1 MPVLSR
7 WFIKSGML
15 YFLFALLLAAA
26 LAIPGG
32 GQIRDLLAL
41 SRPVFYH
48 ALMVG
53 WITQI
58 IFGVSLWMFPRLSRE
73 KPRGSEA
80 PGWVAFVALNTG
92 LLLRVIA
99 EPLQSARPDALWG
112 WLLVVSALLQ
122 LLAGIS
128 YVMNIWK
135 RIK

>member
-1 MPVLSR
+1 MPILSR

-26 LAIPGG
+26 AAIPGR
-32 GQIRDLLAL
+32 GQIPDLLAL

-53 WITQI
+53 WVTQI
-58 IFGVSLWMFPRLSRE
+58 IFGVSLWMFPRHSRE

-80 PGWVAFVALNTG
+80 LGRATFAALNTG
-92 LLLRVIA
+92 LLLRVVA
-99 EPLQSARPDALWG
+99 EPLQSARPAALWG
-112 WLLVVSALLQ
+112 WLLVASALLQ
-122 LLAGIS
+122 LLAGIF
-128 YVMNIWK
+128 YVVNIWK